1 MAFLI
6 PRVERPRATRPEA
19 TVESIPIE
27 GTRTATI
34 PIIISARATT
44 TVKSGT
50 SFGRVKAKLGLKGK
64 TKPGELISRMNE
76 MKTDKTKADV
86 KVESTIKKII

>member
-1 MAFLI
+1 MYNVLI
-6 PRVERPRATRPEA
+6 M
-19 TVESIPIE
+19 
-27 GTRTATI
+27 
-34 PIIISARATT
+34 
-44 TVKSGT
+44 SGT

>member
-1 MAFLI
+1 MYNVLI
-6 PRVERPRATRPEA
+6 M
-19 TVESIPIE
+19 
-27 GTRTATI
+27 
-34 PIIISARATT
+34 
-44 TVKSGT
+44 SGT

-64 TKPGELISRMNE
+64 TKPGELNSRMNE